1 MYSDPLE
8 DFRNNFFQKLES
20 ERKQKEIELK
30 RVQKNCFHKYTKTT
44 PYNENYSIASC
55 ERCKHNKF
63 FKT

>member
-20 ERKQKEIELK
+20 EKKQKEIELK
-30 RVQKNCFHKYTKTT
+30 RVQKNCLHKYTRIT
-44 PYNENYSIASC
+44 PYNEHYSIASC

>member
-20 ERKQKEIELK
+20 EKRQKEIELK
-30 RVQKNCFHKYTKTT
+30 RKQKNCLHKYTRTT
-44 PYNENYSIASC
+44 PYNDIYSIVSC

-63 FKT
+63 YKT